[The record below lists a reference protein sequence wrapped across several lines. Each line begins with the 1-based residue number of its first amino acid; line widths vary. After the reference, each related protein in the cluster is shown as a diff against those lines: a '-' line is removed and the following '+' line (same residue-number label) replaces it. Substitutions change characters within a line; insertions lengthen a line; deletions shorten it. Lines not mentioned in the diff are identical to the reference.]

1 MSLLR
6 FLLLSFA
13 GASTALIISPHV
25 RAHVHRRSAGRAP
38 APAAVASMAKPTA
51 VVDTA
56 AVEGLRF
63 MTEEQARAKFS
74 FLLEALKFGA
84 PPHGGLA
91 FGLDRLVMLMA
102 GADSIRDVIAFP
114 KTQTA
119 ACPMTDA
126 PTEVSERQ
134 LKELNI
140 RIRQAPAA
148 S

>member
-1 MSLLR
+1 MR
-6 FLLLSFA
+6 IFLEFEK
-13 GASTALIISPHV
+13 P
-25 RAHVHRRSAGRAP
+25 
-38 APAAVASMAKPTA
+38 VA
-51 VVDTA
+51 
-56 AVEGLRF
+56 E
-63 MTEEQARAKFS
+63 
-74 FLLEALKFGA
+74 LEAKIDEL
-84 PPHGGLA
+84 
-91 FGLDRLVMLMA
+91 RVMA

-140 RIRQAPAA
+140 RIRQAPTA